1 MIEVATTLDALR
13 ARVARWRREGL
24 RVGLVPTMGNLHA
37 GHHSLVRLARAHAD
51 RVVASVF
58 VNPTQFGPDE
68 DYAQY
73 PRTPEADVAGL
84 EAAGCDLAWMPSV
97 ELMYPLGLAR
107 AVRVQVPGITDV
119 LDGAHRP
126 GHFDG
131 VCTVVARLF
140 NQVQPDVAAFG
151 RKDYQQLAVIRHMV
165 RDMAFPVE
173 LLPADIVR
181 EADGLARSSRNQY
194 LGAEQRAAAPELHRT
209 LLAVRDA
216 VQAGQGWRDAE
227 ADAVAR
233 LQAAGFV
240 VDYAAVR
247 TPLLAEPS
255 ISPASHGDGGL
266 VALVAARIG
275 RTRLIDNIEFST
287 AV

>member
-194 LGAEQRAAAPELHRT
+194 LGADERAAAPELHRT

-240 VDYAAVR
+240 VDYAVVR

-275 RTRLIDNIEFST
+275 RTRLIDTFEFST